1 VASPV
6 PEKGPEKGPD
16 DVVETFRP
24 TSGRIMGVLAIAFV
38 VTLLVTAAWPG
49 DQGIAS
55 YVVWGVL
62 FAGTLAWAAMLRP
75 RLWATASDLVLRN
88 MVTTTYVPLA
98 AIDDVV
104 VRQVLA
110 VRAGDSRYVSPVV
123 GRKLR
128 DLGPLKDKDG
138 TTPATMP
145 YPLFVADRIHH
156 LCERARAQEGIEMM
170 SDEQLARA
178 ADVRREWAYPEILA
192 ILVTGLGFVA
202 SVLLAIF

>member
-1 VASPV
+1 VAEDAP
-6 PEKGPEKGPD
+6 G

-24 TSGRIMGVLAIAFV
+24 TSGRVMGVLAMALV

-49 DQGIAS
+49 DQGFAP
-55 YVVWGVL
+55 YAVWGLL
-62 FAGTLAWAAMLRP
+62 FGAVLAWAAMLRP

-98 AIDDVV
+98 SIDEIA

-110 VRAGDSRYVSPVV
+110 VRAGDARYVSPVI

-128 DLGPLKDKDG
+128 ELSPVRPDKDG

-145 YPLFVADRIHH
+145 YPLFVQDRIHH
-156 LCERARAQEGIEMM
+156 LCERARAHEGIAMM

-178 ADVRREWAYPEILA
+178 GDVRREWAYPEIVA
-192 ILVTGLGFVA
+192 LVLTGLGFA
-202 SVLLAIF
+202 GSLLLAVF